1 MTEEIWSADK
11 AKLHEVRGHLFDMED
26 HITRAEEALDAMAG
40 LLDIENPARYK
51 AALNCIS
58 DIVKEQIGE
67 TREAWH
73 QAFDAAGGI
82 SGAEAAKIDGAL
94 KCAERL
100 ED

>member
-1 MTEEIWSADK
+1 MTEKPWSADG
-11 AKLHEVRGHLFDMED
+11 AKLDEVRGHLFNMED

-40 LLDIENPARYK
+40 LLDIENPHRYK

-67 TREAWH
+67 TREVWRE
-73 QAFDAAGGI
+73 AFGAAGGI
-82 SGAEAAKIDGAL
+82 NKPEAAKMD
-94 KCAERL
+94 